1 MSDTSTFTLDIVT
14 PERKVFSGNA
24 ELAIFPGADGEFGIM
39 PHHAAMVSVLN
50 PGEIKVTITI
60 KQKFQYFAIS
70 GGFLE
75 VRDNSVTVV
84 ADTAEPA
91 AEIDIQRARHSKET
105 AENALLHAGEL
116 MSADQAHAQIK
127 RADVRLKVAQRA
139 V

>member
-50 PGEIKVTITI
+50 PGEIKINI
-60 KQKFQYFAIS
+60 EQKAQYFAIS

-75 VRDNSVTVV
+75 VRDNCVTVV

-105 AENALLHAGEL
+105 AESALQHASEAL
-116 MSADQAHAQIK
+116 SADQAHAQIK

>member
-14 PERKVFSGNA
+14 PERKVFSGNP

-50 PGEIKVTITI
+50 PGEIKVTIE
-60 KQKFQYFAIS
+60 QKSQYFAIS

-105 AENALLHAGEL
+105 AENALLHAGEAL
-116 MSADQAHAQIK
+116 SADQAHAQIK